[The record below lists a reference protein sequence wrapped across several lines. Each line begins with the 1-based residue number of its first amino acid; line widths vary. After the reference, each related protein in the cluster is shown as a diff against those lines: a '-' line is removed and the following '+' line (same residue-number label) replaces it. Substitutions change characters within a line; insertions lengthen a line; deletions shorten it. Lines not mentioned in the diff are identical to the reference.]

1 MPNDLSTKFKSVQVS
16 KIFKSPRLK
25 SALTQ
30 DEILTFPANNDPTN
44 PDNRAY
50 VVINGCNDD
59 NSLGEAP
66 SGRMVYADF
75 AMPRAVKA
83 SEPFNI

>member
-1 MPNDLSTKFKSVQVS
+1 M
-16 KIFKSPRLK
+16 
-25 SALTQ
+25 A
-30 DEILTFPANNDPTN
+30 ADPTSN
-44 PDNRAY
+44 EDRNSF
-50 VVINGCNDD
+50 VINGCNDD